1 MFIIRITRD
10 DVAKKVETVSE
21 KSRMAGR
28 EMWPLIYGPKGIML
42 EVAL

>member
-1 MFIIRITRD
+1 MFVRITRD
-10 DVAKKVETVSE
+10 NVGKKVETVSE